1 MTRKEMREAHMRTI
15 ILLGAGQMGQAAY
28 RLVNRA
34 HYTVTAFADNNPA
47 L

>member
-1 MTRKEMREAHMRTI
+1 MGTI

-34 HYTVTAFADNNPA
+34 HYTVHSFSEYPKENFP